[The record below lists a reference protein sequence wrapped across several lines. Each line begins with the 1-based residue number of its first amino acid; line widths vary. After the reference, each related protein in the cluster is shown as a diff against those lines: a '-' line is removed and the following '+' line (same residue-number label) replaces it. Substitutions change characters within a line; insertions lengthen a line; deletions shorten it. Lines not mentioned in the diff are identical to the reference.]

1 MRRNFTRLTASLCFM
16 LIFTACGPAIRYFV
30 IVPQTITA
38 GDSVKINWSVR
49 GKPTMLLHIDSAV
62 ISGDDP
68 HPEYREFTLV
78 SQKGKKEKRSFI
90 QVIVLPEESEDDIVF
105 STIRKG
111 DSLFAT
117 GEKNE
122 IRWGTLFLLK
132 TISSGSGR
140 TLQVSHGGKT
150 VVLDKEGSGSV
161 QFAGIPNSG
170 EWEIRTAMSDR
181 EKADSTTIPA
191 KLTIHSIILHQKQ

>member
-1 MRRNFTRLTASLCFM
+1 M
-16 LIFTACGPAIRYFV
+16 LTACGPAIRYFV

-38 GDSVKINWSVR
+38 GDSIKINWSVR

-62 ISGDDP
+62 ITGDDP

-78 SQKGKKEKRSFI
+78 SQKRKKEKRSFI

-111 DSLFAT
+111 DSLIAA

-122 IRWGTLFLLK
+122 IRWGTRFLLK
-132 TISSGSGR
+132 TVSSGSGR